1 MTDKDENRKII
12 AAEAL
17 KKLDE
22 VKTFV
27 EVNGSDHLNIIF
39 DKLTE
44 NVEQLK
50 LLKYILFIL
59 FTRIVWKKSSKL
71 LIPVIFFFPR
81 KNPKLYYIADTWL

>member
-59 FTRIVWKKSSKL
+59 FTRIV
-71 LIPVIFFFPR
+71 
-81 KNPKLYYIADTWL
+81 

>member
-1 MTDKDENRKII
+1 MTEKDEHRKIT

-22 VKTFV
+22 AKNFM

-39 DKLTE
+39 DELTI
-44 NVEQLK
+44 NVEQMK

-59 FTRIVWKKSSKL
+59 FTRIV
-71 LIPVIFFFPR
+71 
-81 KNPKLYYIADTWL
+81 

>member
-50 LLKYILFIL
+50 LLKYISFIL
-59 FTRIVWKKSSKL
+59 FTRIV
-71 LIPVIFFFPR
+71 
-81 KNPKLYYIADTWL
+81 